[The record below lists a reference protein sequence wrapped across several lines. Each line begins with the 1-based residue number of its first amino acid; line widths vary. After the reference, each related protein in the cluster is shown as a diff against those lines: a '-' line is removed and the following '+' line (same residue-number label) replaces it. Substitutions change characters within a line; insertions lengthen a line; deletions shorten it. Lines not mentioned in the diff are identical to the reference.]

1 MHFSNAR
8 FWKEDRV
15 EKEEFLS
22 PKQVASEYPALGSPS
37 ALAERRWR
45 GEGPAYIKTS
55 KGRAGRVFYRRSAI
69 EEYLT
74 ECTVTPGRA
83 A

>member
-1 MHFSNAR
+1 MKGAS
-8 FWKEDRV
+8 V
-15 EKEEFLS
+15 SEEFLS
-22 PKQVASEYPALGSPS
+22 PQQVASEYPLLGTVS

-45 GEGPAYIKTS
+45 GEGPTYIKTA

-69 EEYLT
+69 EEFLS
-74 ECTVTPGRA
+74 ECTVMPRSA

>member
-1 MHFSNAR
+1 MS
-8 FWKEDRV
+8 
-15 EKEEFLS
+15 EEFLS
-22 PKQVASEYPALGSPS
+22 PKQVAEEFPVLGTPS

-45 GEGPAYIKTS
+45 GEGPTYIKTG
-55 KGRAGRVFYRRSAI
+55 KGRGGRVFYRRSAI
-69 EEYLT
+69 EDFLT

>member
-1 MHFSNAR
+1 MQ
-8 FWKEDRV
+8 
-15 EKEEFLS
+15 EEFLS
-22 PKQVASEYPALGSPS
+22 PKQVAEEYPVLGTAS

-45 GEGPAYIKTS
+45 GEGPTYIKTG
-55 KGRAGRVFYRRSAI
+55 KGRAGRVFYRRTAI
-69 EEYLT
+69 EEFLQ

>member
-1 MHFSNAR
+1 MS
-8 FWKEDRV
+8 
-15 EKEEFLS
+15 EEFLS
-22 PKQVASEYPALGSPS
+22 PKQVSREYPVLGTTS

-45 GEGPAYIKTS
+45 GEGPAYIKTG
-55 KGRAGRVFYRRSAI
+55 KGRAGRVFYRRSSI
-69 EEYLT
+69 EDFLT

>member
-1 MHFSNAR
+1 VS
-8 FWKEDRV
+8 
-15 EKEEFLS
+15 EEFLS
-22 PKQVASEYPALGSPS
+22 PKQVAREYPVLGTTS

-45 GEGPAYIKTS
+45 GEGPAYIKTGR
-55 KGRAGRVFYRRSAI
+55 GRAGRVFYRRSSI
-69 EEYLT
+69 EDFLT

>member
-1 MHFSNAR
+1 
-8 FWKEDRV
+8 V
-15 EKEEFLS
+15 PKEEFLS
-22 PKQVASEYPALGSPS
+22 PKQVSAEYPVLGTPS

-45 GEGPAYIKTS
+45 GEGPTYIKTG

-69 EEYLT
+69 EEFLS
-74 ECTVTPGRA
+74 ECTVMPRSA

>member
-1 MHFSNAR
+1 M
-8 FWKEDRV
+8 
-15 EKEEFLS
+15 KEEFLS
-22 PKQVASEYPALGSPS
+22 PKQVATEYPVLGTTS

-45 GEGPAYIKTS
+45 GEGPAYIKTG
-55 KGRAGRVFYRRSAI
+55 KGRGGRVFYRRSAI
-69 EEYLT
+69 EEFLT

>member
-1 MHFSNAR
+1 MQ
-8 FWKEDRV
+8 
-15 EKEEFLS
+15 EEFLS
-22 PKQVASEYPALGSPS
+22 PKQVAEQYPVLGSTS

-45 GEGPAYIKTS
+45 GEGPAYLKTG

-69 EEYLT
+69 EDFLT
-74 ECTVTPGRA
+74 ECTITPGRA

>member
-1 MHFSNAR
+1 M
-8 FWKEDRV
+8 KD
-15 EKEEFLS
+15 EFLS
-22 PKQVASEYPALGSPS
+22 PKQVADEYPVLGTTS

-45 GEGPAYIKTS
+45 GEGPAYIKTG

-69 EEYLT
+69 EDFLN
-74 ECTVTPGRA
+74 ECTVIPGRA

>member
-1 MHFSNAR
+1 M
-8 FWKEDRV
+8 
-15 EKEEFLS
+15 KEEFLT
-22 PKQVASEYPALGSPS
+22 PKQVADEYPMLGGPS

-45 GEGPAYIKTS
+45 GEGPIYIKTG

-69 EEYLT
+69 EDFIRD
-74 ECTVTPGRA
+74 CTVAPRSA